1 MKKIILKSLHLE
13 NFKQFSDKKVV
24 FNEKQTFISGD
35 NGTGKSTI
43 FDAFMWLLFGK
54 DVHDRKD
61 YEVKRLVN
69 GESIP
74 KTEVSVTGVLE
85 INGEILTLRRQLVE
99 RWSKDKGEA
108 DEKFKGNKTVTT
120 FNEVP
125 MNVSDYD

>member
-1 MKKIILKSLHLE
+1 M
-13 NFKQFSDKKVV
+13 V

-54 DVHDRKD
+54 DVQDRKD
-61 YEVKRLVN
+61 YEVKRLIN
-69 GESIP
+69 GESVP

-85 INGEILTLRRQLVE
+85 INGEIITLRRQLVE
-99 RWSKDKGEA
+99 RWSKDKGIAE
-108 DEKFKGNKTVTT
+108 EKFKGNKTVTT

-125 MNVSDYD
+125 MNVTDYDRKINEIIDLR